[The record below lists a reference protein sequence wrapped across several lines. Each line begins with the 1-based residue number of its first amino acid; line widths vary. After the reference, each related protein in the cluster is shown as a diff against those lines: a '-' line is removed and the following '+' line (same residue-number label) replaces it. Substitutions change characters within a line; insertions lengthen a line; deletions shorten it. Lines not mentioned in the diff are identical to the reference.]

1 MGYYINQINGK
12 SLPARNKAQALIN
25 EGAVKIDEP
34 IEFCENLVCV
44 VENGPFDAAA
54 YAFSKGEMKNFQI
67 PSDYRLKTWLIVENA
82 ADLSD
87 YNTNRNQ
94 YMNKEREA
102 LQKIELLS
110 SHIED
115 DLVISLNNIN
125 DITIEALEQSEPRMY
140 EIQYG
145 DGLKTKI
152 EVSDSGIKVIAA
164 VDGWGISVEDNEITI
179 QSLSLTNNPKQPT
192 T

>member
-12 SLPARNKAQALIN
+12 SLPARNKTQALIN

-87 YNTNRNQ
+87 YNTNR
-94 YMNKEREA
+94 
-102 LQKIELLS
+102 
-110 SHIED
+110 
-115 DLVISLNNIN
+115 
-125 DITIEALEQSEPRMY
+125 
-140 EIQYG
+140 
-145 DGLKTKI
+145 
-152 EVSDSGIKVIAA
+152 
-164 VDGWGISVEDNEITI
+164 
-179 QSLSLTNNPKQPT
+179 
-192 T
+192 